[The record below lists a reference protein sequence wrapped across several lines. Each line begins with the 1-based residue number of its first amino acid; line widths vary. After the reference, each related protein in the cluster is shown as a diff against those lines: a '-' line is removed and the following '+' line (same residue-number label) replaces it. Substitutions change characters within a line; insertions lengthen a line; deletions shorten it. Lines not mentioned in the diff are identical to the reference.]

1 MKWIIAA
8 IIGLVFS
15 QGSVAMSLFKSPT
28 HCVFSAISG
37 TLTLNGEPVKNARV
51 VRSGKLGHAKKSI
64 VDEITTDENGYFSLP
79 DMYQSASEAGGLAM
93 FIIFQK
99 IRVYHN
105 SNEYLIWSGRK
116 YDGQKDSENRGKP
129 LQVVCKLESDVDLK
143 FIQENTYHTNCSWDV
158 ELDVIEDFSK
168 NL

>member
-79 DMYQSASEAGGLAM
+79 DMYQSASEAGGLVK
-93 FIIFQK
+93 FVIFQTIQVTYQGK
-99 IRVYHN
+99 KYD
-105 SNEYLIWSGRK
+105 IWDGAK
-116 YDGQKDSENRGKP
+116 YDGNKNSESRGRELNVKCELSDSTEYKAVNG
-129 LQVVCKLESDVDLK
+129 
-143 FIQENTYHTNCSWDV
+143 NNYYTNCMWDV
-158 ELDVIEDFSK
+158 VFDVIEDRS
-168 NL
+168 NHL